1 MIINNGVQYLPQ
13 DQSGIKARLSKAK
26 NAIIYRYLKKLV
38 CRAGVSDTDA
48 FCWLEL
54 GCGPGN
60 FITQIESWFTNLMII
75 GVDASQVLLDYAA
88 SKTVRARYIC
98 AEAESV
104 PIDDESV
111 DIVSLMQV
119 IEHIEQPSIVFEE
132 VNRVLKKQGL
142 FILTTPNLSGLG
154 SIIMKKK
161 WQGYNDK
168 THISLN
174 TYDNWLNIVKSANFD
189 ILSSG
194 TTGLSGIP
202 LARCFPFNLL
212 WQPWQMVFGFFPWKY
227 GESIT
232 IIARKK

>member
-1 MIINNGVQYLPQ
+1 G
-13 DQSGIKARLSKAK
+13 S
-26 NAIIYRYLKKLV
+26 
-38 CRAGVSDTDA
+38 
-48 FCWLEL
+48 
-54 GCGPGN
+54 
-60 FITQIESWFTNLMII
+60 FITQLESWFTNLKII

-104 PIDDESV
+104 PLDDDSV

-119 IEHIEQPSIVFEE
+119 IEHIEQPSMVFEE
-132 VNRVLKKQGL
+132 IFRVLKKQGL

-168 THISLN
+168 THISLDA
-174 TYDNWLNIVKSANFD
+174 YDNWLDKLKSANFD
-189 ILSSG
+189 IITSG

-202 LARCFPFNLL
+202 LARWFPINLL
-212 WQPWQMVFGFFPWKY
+212 WQPWQIVFGFFPWKY

-232 IIARKK
+232 IIARKR